1 MRLALHSVLAVGSL
15 ALALAPAA
23 AQAPAAK
30 DTAAKPLPLSVGRH
44 AEFTATKGTW
54 ISVDITP
61 DGRTLVFDLLGQLYT
76 LPVEG
81 GRATALTSGLAYNSQ
96 PRVSPDGKRVTF
108 ISDRSG
114 GDNLWIQSL
123 DGKDTVQVSKGNNNL
138 YLSPEWTP
146 DGNYVV
152 VSKSGGLGGSAK
164 LWLYSVDGGTGIQ
177 LIKEPA
183 NAKTVGAAFGPD
195 GRYIWY
201 AQRTGDWQYNAI
213 FPQYQ
218 LARYDR
224 TLGTATPMTN
234 RYGSAFRPSL
244 SPDGKWLVYGSRHD
258 ANTGLRIRA
267 IATGVERWLA
277 FPVQR
282 DEQESR
288 APLDVL
294 PGYTFTPDSKSVI
307 ASYGGEIWR
316 IPVEGGAAVK
326 IPFTADV
333 KQDLG
338 PEVKFAYKIDDAP
351 TFVARQIRDAVPSP
365 DGKRLVFTALDRL
378 WVMDWPAGTPKRLTT
393 DEIGEYYPVWSPD
406 GKAIAYA
413 TWKDDLGGHLMR
425 VAATGGKAQQLSD
438 APAMYYELAWS
449 PDGKRLVAMRAAA
462 RELQEALGF

>member
-218 LARYDR
+218 LARY
-224 TLGTATPMTN
+224 
-234 RYGSAFRPSL
+234 
-244 SPDGKWLVYGSRHD
+244 
-258 ANTGLRIRA
+258 
-267 IATGVERWLA
+267 
-277 FPVQR
+277 
-282 DEQESR
+282 
-288 APLDVL
+288 
-294 PGYTFTPDSKSVI
+294 
-307 ASYGGEIWR
+307 
-316 IPVEGGAAVK
+316 
-326 IPFTADV
+326 
-333 KQDLG
+333 
-338 PEVKFAYKIDDAP
+338 
-351 TFVARQIRDAVPSP
+351 
-365 DGKRLVFTALDRL
+365 
-378 WVMDWPAGTPKRLTT
+378 
-393 DEIGEYYPVWSPD
+393 EIG
-406 GKAIAYA
+406 
-413 TWKDDLGGHLMR
+413 
-425 VAATGGKAQQLSD
+425 
-438 APAMYYELAWS
+438 
-449 PDGKRLVAMRAAA
+449 RAHV
-462 RELQEALGF
+462 